1 MMLVV
6 DVDAEEAAQ
15 DDRPGVEGEADVDE
29 DGRDDGQDGQPVAA
43 GPGVALLQ
51 EVRQRGHPR
60 PDVER
65 REEEGQDDEQEGGH
79 PLEVAVGQPV
89 DVALLGQADEVDGR
103 DVGREQ
109 GQADDRPAER
119 APGQEILG
127 ARGLLRPAPLPGPE
141 PEADDADEVDGDDGQ
156 VRAGHRETGGAV
168 HPAASVGVEDFFHP
182 APELLLAAGRD
193 GRLAGVGLLPPPLR
207 LRVGGHPGHVGGEIV
222 AGVLEIGEQRY
233 WPFSISRR

>member
-1 MMLVV
+1 M
-6 DVDAEEAAQ
+6 
-15 DDRPGVEGEADVDE
+15 DE

-43 GPGVALLQ
+43 GPRIALLQ
-51 EVRQRGHPR
+51 EVRQRRHPR

-65 REEEGQDDEQEGGH
+65 REEEGQDDEEESGH

-89 DVALLGQADEVDGR
+89 DVALLGQADEMDGR

-127 ARGLLRPAPLPGPE
+127 ARGLLRPAPPPGPE

-156 VRAGHRETGGAV
+156 VQAGYERSGRRRSSCR
-168 HPAASVGVEDFFHP
+168 PQSVWKTSSI
-182 APELLLAAGRD
+182 
-193 GRLAGVGLLPPPLR
+193 RLQNSFS
-207 LRVGGHPGHVGGEIV
+207 LRVGMGDWQGSVSLHHRCVSGSAAILAMSAARSSPV
-222 AGVLEIGEQRY
+222 Y
-233 WPFSISRR
+233 SK